1 MCFLPQLFYTFNV
14 CPIFNTNSVSDVG
27 GAQSC
32 GLRGILVRT
41 GKYRPTDE
49 SHPKVKPDKIV
60 DNLAEIVNILLNK
73 KV

>member
-1 MCFLPQLFYTFNV
+1 MRFSKTILQFKCIS
-14 CPIFNTNSVSDVG
+14 IFNSNSVSDVG

-41 GKYRPTDE
+41 GKYRSTDE

-60 DNLAEIVNILLNK
+60 DNLAEIVSILLNSNE
-73 KV
+73 

>member
-1 MCFLPQLFYTFNV
+1 MFFPKLFYTLNV
-14 CPIFNTNSVSDVG
+14 VYPIFNPNSVSDVG

-41 GKYRPTDE
+41 GKYRSTDE

-60 DNLAEIVNILLNK
+60 DNLAEIVNILLNSNE
-73 KV
+73 